1 MKHIVD
7 YCTTMAIVRSMLE
20 QRIISF
26 EEFVQI
32 DELIREK
39 YFVSNGTVFRD
50 IRLIGLEARGNMP
63 H

>member
-39 YFVSNGTVFRD
+39 YSVSNGTVFRD
-50 IRLIGLEARGNMP
+50 IRLIGLETRDNMP